1 MEIRILLA
9 RLLAIAA
16 GVCGAIGLIVGLI
29 DREWKL
35 GVTGWFTA
43 GTLLAILA
51 LAAFADQ
58 YFASR
63 RNGPG

>member
-1 MEIRILLA
+1 MESGILLA
-9 RLLAIAA
+9 RLLGIAA
-16 GVCGAIGLIVGLI
+16 SVCGVIGLIVGLI

-43 GTLLAILA
+43 GTLLAVLT
-51 LAAFADQ
+51 LVVFADQ

-63 RNGPG
+63 RTGPG